1 MRRERLIDLSAGWFR
16 LLLWLYPADFRD
28 EMGDALAEAYRDRAR
43 EALGRTGIVG
53 LVRVWFAAF
62 ADSLHSG
69 PGERARPAVSW
80 RRGGN
85 WGRDVEL
92 ATRRLMRAPALVLAV
107 AGTLTVGLG
116 MFAVVYTVV
125 HKVLIEPMPY
135 RDPDDLY
142 FVWRDYG
149 PMFDLKRGWLA
160 GTDIAT
166 LQNADDVIEGTVGL
180 SLQLPTFSLSEAGE
194 PSEIAVMVTSPNLF
208 DVLGVS
214 AFLGRGFASS
224 EAGPKRQP
232 VIVLTHALWNR
243 LGADRGIV
251 GTQIL
256 LNRQP
261 YTVIGVMPPN
271 FSFVRNAS
279 LGPPQHVTLRPPS
292 I

>member
-1 MRRERLIDLSAGWFR
+1 MRRERLIDLSEGWFR

-160 GTDIAT
+160 GTDIAVRSRRRFCDST
-166 LQNADDVIEGTVGL
+166 PARACRAPCGGGRSPPRPSPGAERRCRAGWRGAVDRRAWRLLRGPAGSGRTGRCVAVGPGDAL
-180 SLQLPTFSLSEAGE
+180 RRRTRPW
-194 PSEIAVMVTSPNLF
+194 
-208 DVLGVS
+208 
-214 AFLGRGFASS
+214 GRGDD
-224 EAGPKRQP
+224 R
-232 VIVLTHALWNR
+232 VLCA
-243 LGADRGIV
+243 
-251 GTQIL
+251 
-256 LNRQP
+256 
-261 YTVIGVMPPN
+261 
-271 FSFVRNAS
+271 
-279 LGPPQHVTLRPPS
+279 RPS
-292 I
+292 RY